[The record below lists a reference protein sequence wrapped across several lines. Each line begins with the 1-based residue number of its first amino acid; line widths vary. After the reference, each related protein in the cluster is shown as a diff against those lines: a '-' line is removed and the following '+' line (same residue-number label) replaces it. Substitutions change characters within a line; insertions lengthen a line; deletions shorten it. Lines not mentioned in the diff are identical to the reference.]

1 MAPGYGEIIFRHDET
16 RAPSRCGALRVNL
29 PSDVGAVRCPGKK
42 IEISMRWGNAY
53 RGNHENERGGK
64 EGITFLIIH
73 MKYGNISTLS
83 NSAQA
88 AAGASQPSNLAA
100 APRHVTKSINL
111 A

>member
-16 RAPSRCGALRVNL
+16 RAPSRCGAPRVNC

-73 MKYGNISTLS
+73 MKYGNISTLPS
-83 NSAQA
+83 LIARRQ
-88 AAGASQPSNLAA
+88 QPEHPSPPIWP
-100 APRHVTKSINL
+100 PRHGT
-111 A
+111 